1 MIGPDEIDLDELGP
15 GVAEPDAL
23 VALEFSAK
31 KYQYYNL
38 HIHAHQQGSKE
49 ECSIILKLS
58 INLQESNPGGCAT
71 TTPQLGNFHRGHIL
85 SMNDDI
91 RMIASSIL

>member
-1 MIGPDEIDLDELGP
+1 MIGPVEIDLDELGP

-71 TTPQLGNFHRGHIL
+71 TTPQRKL
-85 SMNDDI
+85 S
-91 RMIASSIL
+91 

>member
-1 MIGPDEIDLDELGP
+1 MIGPDEIDLIELGP
-15 GVAEPDAL
+15 GAAEPDTL

-38 HIHAHQQGSKE
+38 HQQGSKE

-71 TTPQLGNFHRGHIL
+71 TTPQRQL
-85 SMNDDI
+85 S
-91 RMIASSIL
+91 